1 MTVMNQ
7 QETVRAWRLQG
18 REAEVHLYLSAAE
31 GDVGALLGARV
42 LGLPLALSIVPVSD
56 WIDAADLNRAAVAVV
71 QVNADSPAS
80 VKRFERLVATAG
92 DTPVIA
98 AAFEPPLAL
107 VRSLLRSGAHDV
119 LPLPLS
125 LCDLEASLAP
135 LAAQV
140 QQKDVQALAGSSRLV
155 TFCKA
160 RGGSGATAIASQLA
174 CRFAAREAA
183 AGRQACLIDLDVQF
197 GDVAF
202 QLGLNP
208 KFSLTDAIGAGA
220 RLDGEL
226 LRSIATPHPS
236 GLAVISAPEEMLP
249 LEALNNDQIL
259 GVVERAQRAYD
270 TVFVDLPAN
279 WTHWSLS
286 LAARSDL
293 ILMIADLSV
302 VGLRQARRQ
311 LDLLH
316 EQDLGDVPLEIVIN
330 RYEKSLFGSV
340 KQADVTKVLNRD
352 ARFTVA
358 NDPATVTSA
367 IERGVT
373 VDEIKRK
380 SAFGSDLDRLDKAL
394 VSLLGLER

>member
-1 MTVMNQ
+1 MNQ
-7 QETVRAWRLQG
+7 QETAKAWRLQG
-18 REAEVHLYLSAAE
+18 REAEVQLYLSAAE
-31 GDVGALLGARV
+31 GDVGALIGARV
-42 LGLPLALSIVPVSD
+42 LGLPLSLNIVPVSD
-56 WIDAADLNRAAVAVV
+56 WIDASDLGRAAVAVV
-71 QVNADSPAS
+71 QVDADSSAS
-80 VKRFERLVATAG
+80 VKRFERLVAGVA

-125 LCDLEASLAP
+125 LDDLETSIAP
-135 LAAQV
+135 LAEQV
-140 QQKDVQALAGSSRLV
+140 QQKEVQALASSSRLV

-183 AGRQACLIDLDVQF
+183 AGREACLLDLDVQF

-202 QLGLNP
+202 QLGLHP
-208 KFSLTDAIGAGA
+208 KFSLSDAIAAGV

-226 LRSIATPHPS
+226 LRSITTPHPS
-236 GLAVISAPEEMLP
+236 GLSVLSAPEEMLP
-249 LEALNNDQIL
+249 LEALNNDQVL
-259 GVVERAQRAYD
+259 GVVERAQRAYG

-302 VGLRQARRQ
+302 AGLRQARRQ
-311 LDLLH
+311 LDLLE
-316 EQDLGDVPLEIVIN
+316 EQDLGNVPLEIVLN

-340 KQADVTKVLNRD
+340 KQADVVKALGRE

-358 NDPATVTSA
+358 NDPATVTGA

-373 VDEIKRK
+373 VDEIKRR
-380 SAFGSDLDRLDKAL
+380 SAFGSDLDRIDKAL

>member
-80 VKRFERLVATAG
+80 LKRFERLVATAG

-125 LCDLEASLAP
+125 LGDLEASLAP

-140 QQKDVQALAGSSRLV
+140 QQKDVQSLAGSSRLI

-183 AGRQACLIDLDVQF
+183 AGRHACLIDLDVQF

-236 GLAVISAPEEMLP
+236 GLAVLSAPEEMLP

-358 NDPATVTSA
+358 NDPATVTGA

>member
-1 MTVMNQ
+1 MNQ
-7 QETVRAWRLQG
+7 QETAKAWRLQG
-18 REAEVHLYLSAAE
+18 REAEVQLYLSAAE
-31 GDVGALLGARV
+31 GDVGALIGARV
-42 LGLPLALSIVPVSD
+42 LGLPLSLNIVPVSD
-56 WIDAADLNRAAVAVV
+56 WIDASDLGRAAVAVV
-71 QVNADSPAS
+71 QVDADSSAS
-80 VKRFERLVATAG
+80 VKRFERLVASVA

-125 LCDLEASLAP
+125 LDDLETSIAP
-135 LAAQV
+135 LAEQV
-140 QQKDVQALAGSSRLV
+140 QQKEVQALASSSRLV

-183 AGRQACLIDLDVQF
+183 AGREACLLDLDVQF

-202 QLGLNP
+202 QLGLHP
-208 KFSLTDAIGAGA
+208 KFSLSDAIAAGV

-226 LRSIATPHPS
+226 LCSITTPHPS
-236 GLAVISAPEEMLP
+236 GLSVLSAPEEMLP
-249 LEALNNDQIL
+249 LEALNNDQVL
-259 GVVERAQRAYD
+259 GVVERAQRAYG

-302 VGLRQARRQ
+302 AGLRQARRQ
-311 LDLLH
+311 LDLLE
-316 EQDLGDVPLEIVIN
+316 EQDLGNVPLEIVLN

-340 KQADVTKVLNRD
+340 KQADAVKALGRE

-358 NDPATVTSA
+358 NDPATVTGA

-373 VDEIKRK
+373 VDEIKRR
-380 SAFGSDLDRLDKAL
+380 SAFGSDLDRIDKAL

>member
-1 MTVMNQ
+1 MNQ
-7 QETVRAWRLQG
+7 QETARAWRLQG
-18 REAEVHLYLSAAE
+18 REAEVQLYLSAAE
-31 GDVGALLGARV
+31 GDVGALIGARV
-42 LGLPLALSIVPVSD
+42 LGLPLSLNIVPVSD
-56 WIDAADLNRAAVAVV
+56 WIDASDLGRAAVAVV
-71 QVNADSPAS
+71 QVDADSSAS
-80 VKRFERLVATAG
+80 VKRFERLVASVS

-125 LCDLEASLAP
+125 LDDLETSIAP
-135 LAAQV
+135 LAQQV
-140 QQKDVQALAGSSRLV
+140 QQKEVQALASSSRLV

-183 AGRQACLIDLDVQF
+183 AGREACLLDLDVQF

-202 QLGLNP
+202 QLGLHP
-208 KFSLTDAIGAGA
+208 KFSLSDAIAAGV

-226 LRSIATPHPS
+226 LRSITTRHPS
-236 GLAVISAPEEMLP
+236 GLSVLSAPEEMLP
-249 LEALNNDQIL
+249 LEALNNDQVL
-259 GVVERAQRAYD
+259 GVVERAQRAYG

-302 VGLRQARRQ
+302 AGLRQARRQ
-311 LDLLH
+311 LDLLE
-316 EQDLGDVPLEIVIN
+316 EQDLGNVPLEIVLN

-340 KQADVTKVLNRD
+340 KQADAVKALGRES
-352 ARFTVA
+352 RFTVA
-358 NDPATVTSA
+358 NDPATITGA

-373 VDEIKRK
+373 VDEIKRR
-380 SAFGSDLDRLDKAL
+380 SAFGSDLDRIDKAL
-394 VSLLGLER
+394 VSLLGRER